1 MECLRLDTCILFLHT
16 HMLQAFQPDG
26 SSVVTGSKEGA
37 LHTYALPTQCE
48 IQELPKS
55 AKRKREQAPA
65 LNLHKQASTSN
76 LVPPGLTSVVTALS

>member
-1 MECLRLDTCILFLHT
+1 MDCLRLDTRILFLHT

-26 SSVVTGSKEGA
+26 SSIVTGSKEGA
-37 LHTYALPTQCE
+37 VHTYALPTQCE

-65 LNLHKQASTSN
+65 LKLQKQAFTSILYLQN
-76 LVPPGLTSVVTALS
+76 SPLW